1 MEVVGV
7 VMTGSSKDK
16 SPADLFSG
24 VYHWQSK
31 NVKHSGV
38 DDMVLLSRITEDAI
52 VENLKKRYMDDW
64 IFTYIGPVLISINPF
79 KQLPYFSDKEI
90 EQYQGAASYE
100 NPPHVYA
107 LTDSMYRNML
117 IDNESQ
123 CAIISGESGS
133 GKTVA
138 AKYIMSYIAKISGGG
153 SKVQQVKEVILRS
166 NPLLE
171 AFGNAKTVRNN
182 NSSRFGKYVEIQFSK
197 GGEPIGGKISN
208 FLLEKSR
215 VVSQNTDERNF
226 HIFYQLC
233 TGRHTPE
240 VKECLGITNLDYYWY
255 LNQGGSHQVSGVN
268 DAQDLLETMGHTL
281 LFCIFQE
288 AMTVMGMTEEEKN
301 HALQVVAGVL
311 HLGNICFAEKGNYAV
326 VDNDDFLDFPAFLFG
341 VEKELMK
348 EKLTSRIMD
357 GKWGGKSEKIDMKLN
372 VEQAMYTRDAW
383 AKNVYSRLFSYLVN
397 VINDAMKTDT
407 YDLNIGILDI
417 YGFEIFER
425 NGFEQ
430 FCINFVNEKLQQ
442 IFIELTLKAEQE
454 EYVQEGIDWTPV
466 DYFNN
471 KIVCELI
478 ETKSP
483 PGIICILDDV
493 CATMHAVSDGVDE
506 TLNQKLQV
514 QKSTHHH
521 FQSTSSGFI
530 VHHFAG
536 KVSYDVNGFC
546 EKNRDVLFNDI
557 IQTMQSSTN
566 AFIRG
571 LFPDNISGKIRT
583 KPTTAGSKIKEQANK
598 LVETLM
604 KCYPHYIR
612 CIKPNE
618 TKKPHDWEHNRVQHQ
633 VEYLGLK
640 ENIRV
645 RRAGFAY
652 RRSFDKFL
660 QRFGFNLFTEIQH
673 YSVDKI
679 NIHGIHVAQNRIRT
693 LSWDGHCD
701 ICLVDVLVAYA
712 ILTPETYPRW
722 EGSTT
727 QGICH
732 IMNSVNMDNDQYQLG
747 KSKVFIK
754 APESLFLLEE
764 MRDRKY
770 DRYARVIQKAFR
782 DYLSAKQLYKMRDEA
797 VNIMYGNKDRNMY
810 TINRRFVGDYIGL
823 DDSPAIRVL
832 VGKRERIEF
841 AETVNK
847 YDRRFKATKRDLVLT
862 AKQIFLI
869 GREKIKKGEF
879 KGQKKEV
886 VKRKIDLQNLS
897 HVSVSTKQDKFI
909 ILHVKNDYDS
919 LLESVFKT
927 EFITVLNQ
935 KMKAKFHIPLR
946 ITFSDM
952 PEYTIKKGGI
962 SGGTKRTVKF
972 LDGTLHYPYISI
984 TGRMLT
990 VSISTGLSNTTK
1002 PCTVRATSRVSAI
1015 KSTPLPNTNITS
1027 SKVVPRRRAPGPP
1040 SSDAPSNRITTTAET
1055 HSQPRHP
1062 SLPNNGNQNFAKQI
1076 SAAISQG
1083 LNKHQSNSKDYMAT
1097 PDAGISGDR
1106 ENMNMANRDNK
1117 RKTLSLKQCVEVIK
1131 KLDNRHLGRSI
1142 AIEYGR

>member
-1 MEVVGV
+1 MLNGV
-7 VMTGSSKDK
+7 MLSIMDIIYGGGGSGNDR
-16 SPADLFSG
+16 

-208 FLLEKSR
+208 FLLEKFIPSKELLAKA
-215 VVSQNTDERNF
+215 QGNMNDDQKFEWNCYYE
-226 HIFYQLC
+226 I
-233 TGRHTPE
+233 TGQTYMYD
-240 VKECLGITNLDYYWY
+240 KCLGITNLDYYWY

-268 DAQDLLETMGHTL
+268 DAQDLLETM
-281 LFCIFQE
+281 E

-660 QRFGFNLFTEIQH
+660 QR
-673 YSVDKI
+673 
-679 NIHGIHVAQNRIRT
+679 
-693 LSWDGHCD
+693 
-701 ICLVDVLVAYA
+701 YA